1 LRSTSL
7 GSEDVD
13 PHEEKATKHGLAY
26 VALDGKI
33 KKKKKNMFFS
43 NFFLS

>member
-26 VALDGKI
+26 VALDGK
-33 KKKKKNMFFS
+33 KKNMFFS